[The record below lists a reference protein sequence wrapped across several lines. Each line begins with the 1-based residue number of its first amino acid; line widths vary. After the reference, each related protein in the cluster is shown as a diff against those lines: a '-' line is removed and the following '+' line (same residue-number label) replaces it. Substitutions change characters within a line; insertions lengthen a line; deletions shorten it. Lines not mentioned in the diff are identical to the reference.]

1 LALIGEN
8 DKKKWQVSLPD
19 HMEYSCS
26 KKLQD
31 EKDFMSK
38 LVDAGKKKRTK
49 KKTKTQMT
57 NLLKQKKP

>member
-26 KKLQD
+26 KELQD
-31 EKDFMSK
+31 DKDIISK
-38 LVDAGKKKRTK
+38 LVEAGKKKKNK
-49 KKTKTQMT
+49 KKDGDEDSDDVA
-57 NLLKQKKP
+57 P